1 MTNHSGRNPYNP
13 LLIGAIAVIVALA
26 AFLAFRD
33 GTGPTQ
39 QAGFES
45 PPTATTPGTVPT
57 DSRPGQPNP
66 APTTPNRPSTN
77 Q

>member
-13 LLIGAIAVIVALA
+13 LLIGAIAVVVALA

-39 QAGFES
+39 QADIKS
-45 PPTATTPGTVPT
+45 PPAVTSPGSVP
-57 DSRPGQPNP
+57 SAAPPAQPSP
-66 APTTPNRPSTN
+66 APTTPDRPSTN